1 MAYKELDVKSV
12 LEFVQEIE
20 SVKEYF
26 GVDALHVAEIG
37 DGNLNYVYLISSEQ
51 NPNKALIVKQAV
63 EYLRCV
69 GEEYPLSRERMSF
82 EIRALKQFYEYLPTH
97 VPKIYYENEA
107 MSLVIMEFLGSH
119 EIMRKGLIEKNRYPK
134 FTEHISTYLAS
145 TLFYTSSLFL
155 ESDAKRELIDKFNA
169 NKELCKLTEDFV
181 FTTAYME
188 DATNDNANVE
198 GNPLAKKLFDDMEFK
213 SKILELKYK
222 FMTQTDALC
231 HGDLHTGSIMLNG
244 DETYVIDPEFAYV
257 GPFGFDIGALLANL
271 VNNYIHHRIVTKDR
285 AFQEYLLESIKEILE
300 LFEVKFLELWDKQEN
315 SALIRE
321 GFLDAEHLKS
331 YKQRFMKNIF
341 RESVGFAGAK
351 IARRVFGVA
360 GVEEIRGIEDKVLR
374 TEAEAM
380 ALKIARE
387 FVMGYEDIDSVDALQ
402 IMIKG

>member
-285 AFQEYLLESIKEILE
+285 AFQGYLLESIKEILE

>member
-1 MAYKELDVKSV
+1 MDYKELDVKSV
-12 LEFVQEIE
+12 LEFVQELE
-20 SVKEYF
+20 SIKEYF
-26 GVDALHVAEIG
+26 GSDALSVREIG
-37 DGNLNYVYLISSEQ
+37 DGNLNYVYLISSKQ
-51 NPNKALIVKQAV
+51 NPNKALIAKQAV

-107 MSLVIMEFLGSH
+107 ISLVIMEFLGAH
-119 EIMRKGLIEKNRYPK
+119 EIMRKGLMQKHRYPK

-155 ESDAKRELIDKFNA
+155 ESDAKRQLIDKFNA
-169 NKELCKLTEDFV
+169 NTELCKLTEDFV

-198 GNPLAKKLFDDMEFK
+198 ANPAAKKLFGDMEFK
-213 SKILELKYK
+213 SKILGLKYK
-222 FMTQTDALC
+222 FMTQSDALC

-244 DETYVIDPEFAYV
+244 DETYVIDPEFAFV

-271 VNNYIHHRIVTKDR
+271 VNNYIHHRVVTQDG

-300 LFEVKFLELWDKQEN
+300 LFEVKFLELWEKEEN
-315 SALIRE
+315 SALMRA

-331 YKQRFMKNIF
+331 YKQRFMKNIL
-341 RESVGFAGAK
+341 RESIGFAGAK

-360 GVEEIRGIEDKVLR
+360 GVEEIRGIEDKALR
-374 TEAEAM
+374 AEAEEM
-380 ALKIARE
+380 ALRIARE
-387 FVMGYEDIDSVDALQ
+387 FVMHYKDVENIDEL
-402 IMIKG
+402 INMIA